1 MTALLGN
8 LAEAGRIRAPRRTS
22 TPEERAN
29 PLFPARRGSLNTVRI
44 RYCDPEKIRQA
55 VFDHVQWIRRSH
67 PEIEQVI
74 WFGSWVKGTH
84 SPGSDVDLCI
94 VIPQSNRSPRDRIM
108 DYLPRGFPVGLDIFV
123 YTQDELEKL
132 KRTHPGWY
140 AEIRSGVEL

>member
-1 MTALLGN
+1 M
-8 LAEAGRIRAPRRTS
+8 
-22 TPEERAN
+22 
-29 PLFPARRGSLNTVRI
+29 NTVRI

-55 VFDHVQWIRRSH
+55 VFDHVQRMRRFH

-94 VIPQSNRSPRDRIM
+94 VIPQSNRPPRDRIV

-123 YTQDELEKL
+123 YTRDEL
-132 KRTHPGWY
+132 KRLEQAHPEWY